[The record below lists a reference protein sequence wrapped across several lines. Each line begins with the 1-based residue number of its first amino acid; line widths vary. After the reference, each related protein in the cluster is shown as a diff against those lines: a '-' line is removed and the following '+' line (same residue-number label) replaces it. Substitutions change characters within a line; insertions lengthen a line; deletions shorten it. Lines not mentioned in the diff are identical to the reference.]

1 MKIKVLFEAWQH
13 PLEKNCYEILQNI
26 SFCVLRKEVSHKW
39 LEQHK
44 VKYNKKKK
52 NLDDVGYSF
61 KQSCPGQNDAAFKLH
76 SVLSHIFLQYFYR
89 DSSLSLSPS
98 LGNTLQ

>member
-1 MKIKVLFEAWQH
+1 MNAKCMKFKVLFEAWQH

-44 VKYNKKKK
+44 VKYKKK
-52 NLDDVGYSF
+52 
-61 KQSCPGQNDAAFKLH
+61 
-76 SVLSHIFLQYFYR
+76 
-89 DSSLSLSPS
+89 
-98 LGNTLQ
+98 